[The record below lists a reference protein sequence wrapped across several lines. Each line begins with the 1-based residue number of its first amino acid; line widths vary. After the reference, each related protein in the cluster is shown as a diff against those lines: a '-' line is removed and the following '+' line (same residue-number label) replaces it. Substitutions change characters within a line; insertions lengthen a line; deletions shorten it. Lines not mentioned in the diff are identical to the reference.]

1 MKQFIN
7 NHFLSI
13 CIGLGLVCALCVVMI
28 VTGAKQDADKN
39 TPSDITS
46 TETATPTTAVASKP
60 TEAPTEAPTDTP
72 VPTPEDTPTPTP
84 NPHAG
89 MVRSALTNEWI
100 AKEID
105 ETRPIAVM
113 MNNLLPGTPQSSINK
128 AGVVYELKVEG
139 NITRLLAIIEDWK
152 GLDKIGS
159 VRSARKT
166 YVFLQMEWDPIY
178 LHFGNSNVAQP
189 FLNRADVLN
198 LDGMLYEGKVYYRST
213 DRKAPHN
220 AYASAEGI
228 LWGVEHKNY
237 SLQHADHYVRDHF
250 KFADDDAPTLL
261 SDGTDARIVRPGYQ
275 ENTPW
280 FQYNADDGLYY
291 RFQYGK
297 EHIDNVDNKQITCKN
312 IILQYCA
319 SEVVDDAGHKVF
331 TIHGSGKGYFITN
344 GKAVP
349 ITWKKNG
356 DYDPTRFYYQNGE
369 EIKLNTGKTWICI
382 VRNQD
387 VNTVKIEK

>member
-39 TPSDITS
+39 VPSDISDTQA
-46 TETATPTTAVASKP
+46 ATPTTAVASKP

-72 VPTPEDTPTPTP
+72 DPTPEDTPTPTP
-84 NPHAG
+84 DPHAG

-178 LHFGNSNVAQP
+178 LHFGNSNIALP
-189 FLNRADVLN
+189 YLNRADVLN

-237 SLQHADHYVRDHF
+237 SLEHADHYVRDHF
-250 KFADDDAPTLL
+250 KFADDDA
-261 SDGTDARIVRPGYQ
+261 
-275 ENTPW
+275 E
-280 FQYNADDGLYY
+280 
-291 RFQYGK
+291 
-297 EHIDNVDNKQITCKN
+297 
-312 IILQYCA
+312 
-319 SEVVDDAGHKVF
+319 
-331 TIHGSGKGYFITN
+331 
-344 GKAVP
+344 KAAC
-349 ITWKKNG
+349 
-356 DYDPTRFYYQNGE
+356 D
-369 EIKLNTGKTWICI
+369 
-382 VRNQD
+382 
-387 VNTVKIEK
+387 